1 MKNPRLF
8 VIIERKDSD
17 NFHEVGILSKDKEKN
32 VKKGEKSLIFTAET
46 LGVALILF
54 SVLCLI
60 CLVSRDKIFSL
71 PGLYVCVFL
80 YGATGWFSYV
90 GVALCVL
97 FGIRLVSGKKSSLS
111 GKRKA
116 LIFATV
122 FCALL
127 LFQVISMR
135 DFVSLGYGEYIAK
148 AYSMGENV
156 SSITAGGALT
166 ATVSW
171 VFSRLLTNVGS
182 YIILSALLCL
192 SGYFLAK
199 DIYSSRSS
207 NKNKIRGSYSVA
219 DDGTVVP
226 DVVGGIKLEG
236 ERDYPVEGVTLAD
249 KTARP
254 SLFVSDPSDFGF
266 KTKKD
271 VRNGGSEELKLDF
284 DNMDFVAPK
293 PQSKPVS
300 TADSYSRGY
309 DKEMMEK
316 IRYVKTPAK
325 INVRNAEYDPKDGV
339 IRISDPLPKDDSDL
353 NKTSLSAKDRAE
365 DFENK
370 YGSVPEYGDDAQS
383 FDRPATPKTG
393 VFDGINTASERSGET
408 FRATE
413 RQTGVVRDGESVSS
427 SRNQGSVFDGFSH
440 DSESDI
446 PFFDESADSRKV
458 SDDEP
463 RSSVLRGDRAR
474 DIFGRNDRESRQE
487 YGFVDGRAF
496 RERDDSQRG
505 NSSSDGVAK
514 ERANERTDGLRGR
527 EDVGRVREDNDAR
540 SDNRSGNRSESISN
554 LREIFGGEERNSRR
568 IDPLP
573 DIGRSSPLQSEPIK
587 TESVEKEEEEKKEKK
602 QPPINRVYNRPPLEL
617 LKERTPPDGLQQ
629 EDHEK
634 RKEIIQT
641 TLQNFH
647 INVQPMGVVQGPS
660 ITRYELMMPADVT
673 VKKILTHDKDLSM
686 RLSVKGEV
694 RIEAPIPGKDLVGIE
709 VPNKVRVTV
718 GMRSLL
724 REMATKKTSEGSLQ
738 FAIGKDV
745 VGNVVSG
752 DMARGKH
759 FLVAG
764 STGSGKSVCLN
775 VMIVSLIMRYSPEE
789 LRLILIDPKRVEFK
803 KYEGLPHLVTP
814 DIISDP
820 PKALASLMWARQEM
834 ERRYETFEKSG
845 PLVVDIESYNENVAC
860 ATVPKMPRI
869 VIVMDELA
877 NLMETSKKEFEAVIS
892 TLCAKARAAGIHLV
906 LATQR
911 PSVDIITGVIKA
923 NLPSRMALRVMSY
936 NDSQTILG
944 GGGAEK
950 LLGYGDMLYK
960 SDDMSDYERYQGAY
974 IDSGEINA
982 IVSYIKEHNE
992 AYFDD
997 DFDKYIDNAVA
1008 PAVETPVADDDKSV
1022 DPDVDLIVKALATAI
1037 TENSVSISSLQRR
1050 FGFGFNKAGRIVD
1063 KMARAGYISGQQNG
1077 GAKRK
1082 VFVTKEDF
1090 ENKYGDITKYLE

>member
-1 MKNPRLF
+1 M
-8 VIIERKDSD
+8 
-17 NFHEVGILSKDKEKN
+17 SKDKEKN

-54 SVLCLI
+54 SVLCLV

-71 PGLYVCVFL
+71 PGLYVSVFL

-90 GVALCVL
+90 CVALCVVW
-97 FGIRLVSGKKSSLS
+97 GVRLVLGKKSPLS

-116 LIFATV
+116 LVFAAA

-127 LFQVISMR
+127 FFQVISMR
-135 DFVSLGYGEYIAK
+135 DFVSLEYGEYIAK

-156 SSITAGGALT
+156 STTTAGGALT
-166 ATVSW
+166 AIISW
-171 VFSRLLTNVGS
+171 LFSRLLTNVGS

-199 DIYSSRSS
+199 EFFSSRTP

-219 DDGTVVP
+219 DDGVVVP
-226 DVVGGIKLEG
+226 DATGEIKLEG
-236 ERDYPVEGVTLAD
+236 ERDYPVEGVTFTA
-249 KTARP
+249 KTERP

-293 PQSKPVS
+293 PQSKPVQTS
-300 TADSYSRGY
+300 DSYSRGY

-325 INVRNAEYDPKDGV
+325 INVKNAEYDPKDGV
-339 IRISDPLPKDDSDL
+339 IRISDPLPKDDDF

-383 FDRPATPKTG
+383 FGAPASREKSVSGGTSAVNDRADEHPR
-393 VFDGINTASERSGET
+393 FN
-408 FRATE
+408 E
-413 RQTGVVRDGESVSS
+413 RQSSTRDGESVSS
-427 SRNQGSVFDGFSH
+427 RSQDSGFNGYSP
-440 DSESDI
+440 DPKPDI
-446 PFFDESADSRKV
+446 PFFDESAKSRNV

-474 DIFGRNDRESRQE
+474 DIFGRNDRESKQE
-487 YGFVDGRAF
+487 YGFGDGRAF
-496 RERDDSQRG
+496 RERGDNNRG
-505 NSSSDGVAK
+505 NSQSDGTESA
-514 ERANERTDGLRGR
+514 RASERTDGFRSR
-527 EDVGRVREDNDAR
+527 EDVGRGREDDGAR
-540 SDNRSGNRSESISN
+540 TENRTESISN
-554 LREIFGGEERNSRR
+554 LREIFGGEERNSRH

-573 DIGRSSPLQSEPIK
+573 DIDRSSPLQSEPIK
-587 TESVEKEEEEKKEKK
+587 PDPVPEKEEEEKKEKK

-617 LKERTPPDGLQQ
+617 LKERTPPEGLQQ

-724 REMATKKTSEGSLQ
+724 REMAMKQSKEGSLQ

-789 LRLILIDPKRVEFK
+789 MRLILIDPKRVEFK

-997 DFDKYIDNAVA
+997 DFDKFIDDAVA